1 MYWYN
6 NEQFIKSVYES
17 SYNTKNYQN
26 IEEYQ
31 IPYKLVQSKDT
42 LVVQSNHKTL
52 YLIKRF
58 NIKFTEYVFD

>member
-6 NEQFIKSVYES
+6 NEKFIKSVYEE
-17 SYNTKNYQN
+17 SYNNKNFQYIN
-26 IEEYQ
+26 EYQ

-58 NIKFTEYVFD
+58 DIKYREYVFD